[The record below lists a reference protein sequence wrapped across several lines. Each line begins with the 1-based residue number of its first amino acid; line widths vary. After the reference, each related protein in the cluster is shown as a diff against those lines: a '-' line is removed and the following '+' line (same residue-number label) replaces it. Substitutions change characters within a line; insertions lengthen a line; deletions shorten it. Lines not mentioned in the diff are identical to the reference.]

1 VNSEAQ
7 LLVTIAAVLVPAR
20 AATLL
25 GRHPGVDA
33 DGCRS
38 LLTAPRAE
46 RLAALASALRGQG
59 ARRGARVGAPSGAS
73 SVDRT
78 PAGVSDA
85 PAPLAAEDRAGEPP
99 AWPVLVAGDVLP
111 FDLPAV
117 APALAE
123 VDASLLELGAR
134 AARAAALG
142 LSSVL
147 GGQVTV
153 RGRILPGLPEPAGA
167 ALVPIQL
174 TALAG
179 IASLAIDC
187 GFAARLA
194 ERVAG
199 GAGRGGVAGT
209 IGAAERAV
217 VELAVLGALDALA
230 AETDIEGPLAPR
242 LALRGG
248 APARPICIEIT
259 VAAAGTKGRAFL
271 FLPEAALR
279 ALPRG
284 GGVPVP
290 LQEASVRGSIRSGQA
305 ALDPRELEALR
316 EGDVLL
322 LDVPASGI
330 AALHIPGGLAARG
343 RLAGDSLE
351 VETVSMPDPDGGA
364 GAAPILLEV
373 ELATVAVPLRDLARI
388 APGAVLPLGLD
399 RSGQVTLRI
408 GDRAVAR
415 GELVDVDGAV
425 GVRIASLAEG
435 S

>member
-1 VNSEAQ
+1 MNPDAHRVAA
-7 LLVTIAAVLVPAR
+7 LAAVLVPAR
-20 AATLL
+20 AASLL

-38 LLTAPRAE
+38 LLAAPRAE

-59 ARRGARVGAPSGAS
+59 ARRGASSSAPSGPS
-73 SVDRT
+73 SVERT
-78 PAGVSDA
+78 PARGSDA
-85 PAPLAAEDRAGEPP
+85 PAPFAAEDRAGEPP

-111 FDLPAV
+111 FDLPSV
-117 APALAE
+117 APALVE
-123 VDASLLELGAR
+123 VDAPLLELGAR

-167 ALVPIQL
+167 ALVPIEL

-179 IASLAIDC
+179 IASLAVDC

-199 GAGRGGVAGT
+199 GAGRSGVAGSLR
-209 IGAAERAV
+209 AAERAV

-230 AETDIEGPLAPR
+230 TETEIEGPLAPR

-248 APARPICIEIT
+248 APLRPICIELT
-259 VAAAGTKGRAFL
+259 VAAAGTKGRAYL

-279 ALPRG
+279 ALPRS

-290 LQEASVRGSIRSGQA
+290 LQEASVQGSVRSGQA

-322 LDVPASGI
+322 LEAPASETV
-330 AALHIPGGLAARG
+330 ALHLPGGLAARG
-343 RLAGDSLE
+343 RVAGNSLE
-351 VETVSMPDPDGGA
+351 VEEVDMPDPDGGA

-373 ELATVAVPLRDLARI
+373 ELATVMVPLRDLARI

-399 RSGQVTLRI
+399 WSGQVTLRI

-415 GELVDVDGAV
+415 GELVEVDGAV